1 MNSFYQL
8 IESHRSIRKYK
19 KQEIPKD
26 VLYRVLQAGT
36 RASTSGNMQPY
47 SIIVTTDEGIKKKLL
62 PLHFDQSMVM
72 DAPVLLTFCAD
83 FHRMRLWL
91 KQSEAPM
98 NFDNLMS
105 FLIGMIDATLASQNV
120 ALAAQS
126 EGLGICYMGTTLA
139 SNGEISK
146 VLSLPENVVPV
157 VGFSIGYPDEKPQAR
172 DRLPLEA
179 IVHREVYQDYSTA
192 KIKEIYQEKELAG
205 MRRYLADPKL
215 KEMVQTLGVSNL
227 AQIYTKLKYTRESH
241 QNYSQDV
248 FKCLQDQNFLDDL
261 L

>member
-172 DRLPLEA
+172 DLLP
-179 IVHREVYQDYSTA
+179 H
-192 KIKEIYQEKELAG
+192 
-205 MRRYLADPKL
+205 
-215 KEMVQTLGVSNL
+215 
-227 AQIYTKLKYTRESH
+227 
-241 QNYSQDV
+241 
-248 FKCLQDQNFLDDL
+248 
-261 L
+261 